1 MSNDSL
7 RTPLGRVS
15 GLGSAKDGTHHW
27 WMQRLTA
34 IALIPLVVWFVASLL
49 SLIGAERAM
58 LVEWLSNP
66 LAAILMVLFLATGFY
81 HMKLG
86 MQVVIEDYIHTEW
99 RKVAMLVFNAFA
111 CIFLGVASILAV
123 LKLSFGG

>member
-7 RTPLGRVS
+7 RTPFGRVS

-66 LAAILMVLFLATGFY
+66 LAAILMVLFLAAGFY

>member
-1 MSNDSL
+1 
-7 RTPLGRVS
+7 
-15 GLGSAKDGTHHW
+15 
-27 WMQRLTA
+27 
-34 IALIPLVVWFVASLL
+34 
-49 SLIGAERAM
+49 
-58 LVEWLSNP
+58 
-66 LAAILMVLFLATGFY
+66 
-81 HMKLG
+81 MKLG

>member
-66 LAAILMVLFLATGFY
+66 LAAILLVLFLAAGFY